1 MDTNKDNHTVT
12 PVGIIVAMGSELKM
26 LLAEM
31 DAISEETV
39 NATTFYRG
47 TISGRDIVAMQ
58 CGIGKVN
65 AAVGALTLI
74 ERYKPAAIINTGIAG
89 GTGKEAGVLDV
100 VIGKEV
106 AYHDVWCG
114 PGNAPGQVQG
124 LPERFAGATAF
135 FGINEDTPG
144 VKLGLIASG
153 DRFIS
158 TPEELETLLATQPEA
173 IACDMESGA
182 IAQVCHLKQVPFL
195 AIRVV
200 SDTPGAENHIDQYLD
215 FWNIAPTRTFAILRQ
230 LVTEGK

>member
-1 MDTNKDNHTVT
+1 MDTNKDKDNETAI
-12 PVGIIVAMGSELKM
+12 GIIVAMNSELKM

-31 DAISEETV
+31 EAISEEAV
-39 NATTFYRG
+39 NGNTFYLG
-47 TISGRDIVAMQ
+47 NIAGRNVVAMQ

-74 ERYKPAAIINTGIAG
+74 ERYTPAAVINTGIAG
-89 GTGKEAGVLDV
+89 GTGSDAGILDV
-100 VIGKEV
+100 VIGEEV

-124 LPERFAGATAF
+124 LPERFAGATAL
-135 FGINEDTPG
+135 FGITHDTPG

-158 TPEELETLLATQPEA
+158 TPEELAAVLVTQPKA

-182 IAQVCHLKQVPFL
+182 IAQVCHMKQTPFL

-215 FWNIAPTRTFAILRQ
+215 FWNIAPERTFATLRQ
-230 LVTEGK
+230 LVIRN